1 MSHSALRAQHKK
13 EMDAA
18 KEADKSLQ
26 RESELQAAEKLKE
39 RLMAASLGRTNA
51 LRMTPQQLKKL
62 GITIV
67 YTSSPKKTPRGA
79 RSASALAEGG
89 GRSRRMRRVRRHRSH
104 RNHMT
109 RRRKHHVTRRRS
121 MKGGYEWEDNRHK
134 AEKALVGTGH
144 EYSNAQA
151 AVDYGV
157 RQLQLEPAVNSED
170 VEEALEYI
178 TFGARYRVAILALVD
193 AAEALLAYSSTRAE
207 DSQADYNEAVS
218 ALANAQAA
226 AKEQAG
232 KKPIIDRR
240 KHVDRIIE
248 KAEKEDKVRLKSI

>member
-1 MSHSALRAQHKK
+1 
-13 EMDAA
+13 MD
-18 KEADKSLQ
+18 
-26 RESELQAAEKLKE
+26 
-39 RLMAASLGRTNA
+39 
-51 LRMTPQQLKKL
+51 
-62 GITIV
+62 
-67 YTSSPKKTPRGA
+67 SSKN
-79 RSASALAEGG
+79 SS
-89 GRSRRMRRVRRHRSH
+89 VR
-104 RNHMT
+104 
-109 RRRKHHVTRRRS
+109 
-121 MKGGYEWEDNRHK
+121 
-134 AEKALVGTGH
+134 TGH

-248 KAEKEDKVRLKSI
+248 KAEKEEKEDKVRLKSI